1 MRFGTVLAVI
11 FELDA
16 RFCLRLLFFGI
27 PIGTFQAFLPL
38 ILGIGD
44 GQTISIS
51 HTSYFPCYISPRQK
65 NSSNLFVKLRS
76 DLRIHPRTVHTVDST
91 HNTVTR
97 QARVS
102 RVSRPCTLEVR

>member
-65 NSSNLFVKLRS
+65 KSSDLFVKLRS
-76 DLRIHPRTVHTVDST
+76 DLRIYPRTIELTIT
-91 HNTVTR
+91 TR
-97 QARVS
+97 D
-102 RVSRPCTLEVR
+102 EGFF